1 MSLYSNVD
9 IKYWAPSKE
18 YLIVDYYKLDKALDK
33 IKEIIGTEIFDD
45 TKLWVNMDDTLPED
59 ITLKNIVILM
69 NFIINAGNKFCQ
81 YKK

>member
-1 MSLYSNVD
+1 M
-9 IKYWAPSKE
+9 
-18 YLIVDYYKLDKALDK
+18 VDYYKLDKALDK

-45 TKLWVNMDDTLPED
+45 TKLLVDMDGTLPDD

-69 NFIINAGNKFCQ
+69 NFIINAGNKFCL